1 MDRGARLAELSDL
14 VARHA
19 LHEGATATGIAG
31 VHVFRADEASP
42 VRCAI
47 YNPCVIIVAQG
58 KKSASL
64 GDERFVYSPARYL
77 VLPVALPVD
86 AQIIDASPDRPFLSF
101 AIEIDAPALED
112 IMTAAN
118 EMPLAPRAA
127 ARGIAIS
134 ETTDDLLDAA
144 IRLLSCLDSDA
155 DCRVLAPHIKREIL
169 YRVLMGPQG
178 DLLKG
183 VGHRDARL
191 GQVSRALNVIH
202 TEYERPIEVAELAR
216 VAHMSSSAFFD
227 AFKSVT
233 SLSPIQYVKEI
244 RLTRARQIMIWEGVS
259 AKQAARKVGYTSAS
273 QFSRE
278 FKRRFG
284 RPPAQ
289 ERAWARDTGELRGA
303 RPY

>member
-1 MDRGARLAELSDL
+1 MDRTQKLSRLSEL

-19 LHEGATATGIAG
+19 ASEGATPTAIEG
-31 VHVFRADEASP
+31 VHVFRADGPSP

-58 KKSASL
+58 RKRANL
-64 GDERFVYSPARYL
+64 GDEQYEYSPARYL
-77 VLPVALPVD
+77 VLPVALPID
-86 AQIIDASPDRPFLSF
+86 AQVVEATAEQPFLSF
-101 AIEIDAPALED
+101 AIQVDAPALDEIVAETD
-112 IMTAAN
+112 QTPFAAR
-118 EMPLAPRAA
+118 EVV
-127 ARGIAIS
+127 RGIAVS

-144 IRLLSCLDSDA
+144 VRLLSCLDSAA

-169 YRVLMGPQG
+169 YRVLTGPQG

-183 VGHRDARL
+183 MGHRDARL
-191 GQVSRALNVIH
+191 RQVSRALDLIH
-202 TEYERPIEVAELAR
+202 SEYERPLQVAELAR
-216 VAHMSSSAFFD
+216 TAHMSASAFFD

-244 RLTRARQIMIWEGVS
+244 RLNRARQIMIWEGAS
-259 AKQAARKVGYTSAS
+259 AKRAARRVGYVSAS

-284 RPPAQ
+284 RPPAK
-289 ERAWARDTGELRGA
+289 ERVWALEAGETRGA